1 MQTLAYV
8 QLCRNVTNRIKT
20 HVALP
25 KAKRDDNKMRAE
37 VDAVVANNT
46 NPTLP
51 SYQRMIELAHAHNLI
66 TETAAA

>member
-8 QLCRNVTNRIKT
+8 QLCRETTNKIKM

-25 KAKRDDNKMRAE
+25 KAKRNDNAMRAE
-37 VDAVVANNT
+37 VDSLIAKNT

-51 SYQRMIELAHAHNLI
+51 SYQNMIELAKSHNLI
-66 TETAAA
+66 TEAVVA